1 MSFDAG
7 QTTTTQGGKVE
18 VLALTPLTG
27 CRASERNGSRGNK
40 RNPKCTH
47 TDPGTYTEAPSQDTR
62 WCIPLL
68 GGRGDWMGMGILLRL
83 GGLPPAALPVLVSG
97 IIAGP
102 ARASFSSLPPLPFPL
117 LPLARLRAEL
127 SMLSLSS
134 SLSSSQVGFYFLK
147 KGFSLLNIAKCY
159 FWKNK

>member
-7 QTTTTQGGKVE
+7 QTTTSQGGKVE

-68 GGRGDWMGMGILLRL
+68 GGGGLVGNGDPPALRWPASGCSSSARQWHHRRSCPRILLDL
-83 GGLPPAALPVLVSG
+83 
-97 IIAGP
+97 AG
-102 ARASFSSLPPLPFPL
+102 LPFPL

-134 SLSSSQVGFYFLK
+134 SLSSSQVGFYFFKKRFLSLK
-147 KGFSLLNIAKCY
+147 YSKMLFYEK
-159 FWKNK
+159 

>member
-7 QTTTTQGGKVE
+7 QTTTTQGCEVE

-68 GGRGDWMGMGILLRL
+68 EGRGDWVGMGILLRL
-83 GGLPPAALPVLVSG
+83 GGLPPAAPPVLVSG

-102 ARASFSSLPPLPFPL
+102 GRASFSSLPACLFLYSRWPDC
-117 LPLARLRAEL
+117 EL
-127 SMLSLSS
+127 NSRCCRCRRRCRHPKLVSI
-134 SLSSSQVGFYFLK
+134 FLK
-147 KGFSLLNIAKCY
+147 KGFSLL
-159 FWKNK
+159 